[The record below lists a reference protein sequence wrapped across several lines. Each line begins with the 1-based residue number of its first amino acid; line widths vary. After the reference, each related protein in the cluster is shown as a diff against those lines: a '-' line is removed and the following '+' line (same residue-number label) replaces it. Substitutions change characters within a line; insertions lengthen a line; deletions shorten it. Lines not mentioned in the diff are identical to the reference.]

1 MGTEPQRAAETR
13 RPRAQDPGRVVRVEA
28 ETMEEIC
35 SGANWRFCPCTVSS
49 MRGLVSSCSTTLYVR
64 RLMSCCRPESWN
76 ERPMMRFASLIVFA
90 ALPAACPPGE
100 TSLHRQHDAPLGA
113 WVP

>member
-1 MGTEPQRAAETR
+1 M
-13 RPRAQDPGRVVRVEA
+13 RVEA